1 MKHGESTTGKKA
13 ELVARVSD
21 TISEETLLSAGVRP
35 KYRLTETGAQELSE
49 NAYVPYMH
57 KAPNKT
63 TEDTTFNVY
72 SNL

>member
-1 MKHGESTTGKKA
+1 MEHGESTTGKKA
-13 ELVARVSD
+13 ELVARVSE

-57 KAPNKT
+57 KALIKQPKIL
-63 TEDTTFNVY
+63 D
-72 SNL
+72 LD